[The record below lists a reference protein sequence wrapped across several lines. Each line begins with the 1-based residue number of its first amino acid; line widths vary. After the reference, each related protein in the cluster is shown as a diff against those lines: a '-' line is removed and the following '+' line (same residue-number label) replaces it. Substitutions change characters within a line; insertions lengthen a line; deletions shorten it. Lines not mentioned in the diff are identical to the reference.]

1 MFYNMRN
8 TNVLTYL
15 STYNIILGQ
24 LTLNKLKA
32 TTSIYYLNIK
42 FPLAYGIK
50 EIWGDQVLTRECYQ
64 VALASGEN
72 HTWMTDELEPIPK
85 LSEALQDIE
94 IILGDPSKVLKI
106 GFALS
111 TSGKTKII
119 NFRRKN

>member
-15 STYNIILGQ
+15 STYNIILGR

-119 NFRRKN
+119 NF

>member
-15 STYNIILGQ
+15 STYNIILGR

-42 FPLAYGIK
+42 FLLAYGIK

-106 GFALS
+106 GFAVS